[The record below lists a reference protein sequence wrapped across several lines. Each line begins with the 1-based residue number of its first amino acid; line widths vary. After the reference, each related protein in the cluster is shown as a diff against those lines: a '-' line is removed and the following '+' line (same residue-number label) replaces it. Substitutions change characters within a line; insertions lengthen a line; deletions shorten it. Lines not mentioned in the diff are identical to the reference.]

1 VSVSARAPYL
11 LVGNSAAALAAAD
24 WIRPRDPTA
33 RIVLVN
39 RERGPAYSRVALPYY
54 VSGERTLE
62 SLMIRQRPDY
72 ERLGIEL
79 VEGEGVTRIDP
90 EGEVELAGGRGLG
103 FGSCLLATGS
113 ECIRPPI
120 AGLDAVPHHFLWT
133 LEDAIGLRKACEAG
147 ARTGVVI
154 GGGFIGMLAAE
165 ALRKR
170 KIRLTIVEAAA
181 QLMPQLLDA
190 EGGRRFATA
199 VSASGQDVRLGTAV
213 ESIARRGA
221 GAEVVL
227 KGGERI
233 AADVVV
239 VATGVRPNLS
249 AVAGGSIRTGKGV
262 LVDAQLRTSH
272 PRVHAAGD
280 VAEVSDFLSRQPT
293 IHAIWPTAIDQGRV
307 AGANMAGAAIAY
319 PGSLGMNVVEL
330 FGVTLAEIGRFRE
343 GGGDDVKLLGGMTGG
358 SYRKVVVDRDGTIVG
373 ALYLGDENGVA
384 EMGVLHHAI
393 KRRERWR
400 DFTPGSP
407 PRFSYAHLVHAAHQR
422 AL

>member
-11 LVGNSAAALAAAD
+11 LVGNSAATLAAVD
-24 WIRPRDPTA
+24 RIRPRDSSG
-33 RIVLVN
+33 RILLVN

-62 SLMIRQRPDY
+62 SLMIRQRADY
-72 ERLGIEL
+72 ERLGVEL

-90 EGEVELAGGRGLG
+90 EGEVELGSGRRLA
-103 FGSCLLATGS
+103 FGTCLVGTGS

-120 AGLDAVPHHFLWT
+120 VGLDTVPHHYLWT

-190 EGGRRFATA
+190 EGGRRFAAA

-213 ESIARRGA
+213 ESVARRGA

-227 KGGERI
+227 KGGKRI
-233 AADVVV
+233 AADVIV

-249 AVAGGSIRTGKGV
+249 ALASGPLRTGKGV

-272 PRVHAAGD
+272 ARVYAAGD
-280 VAEVSDFLSRQPT
+280 AAEVSDFLSGQPT
-293 IHAIWPTAIDQGRV
+293 IHAIWPTAVDQGRV
-307 AGANMAGAAIAY
+307 AGANMAGASLAY

-343 GGGDDVKLLGGMTGG
+343 GSGDDVKLLGGGG
-358 SYRKVVVDRDGTIVG
+358 YRKVVVDRGGAIVG

-400 DFTPGSP
+400 DFAPGSP
-407 PRFSYAHLVHAAHQR
+407 PRFSYARLVHAAQQR
-422 AL
+422 AS